1 MNKKNIILL
10 TFAVVFLIL
19 AIIFFV
25 ISGNIE
31 FSKNT
36 ENLSNTKNT
45 LDKTDPN
52 TNIQNVETNSL
63 NEVDYQ
69 NAAETG
75 ILNPVAEYKNFLVSD
90 ANGTEVSLDSYAG
103 KPVFILFWQANQPDS
118 VEMLKTLN
126 SVYEN
131 YKEDVIFLSVT
142 DITTKTE
149 VEQILQENSI
159 QMPMYYEELSSASSA
174 YEVTNYPTSIIKD
187 KNNNIVNTKVGK
199 MEEDTI
205 LANLDILSENF

>member
-45 LDKTDPN
+45 LDKTDTN

>member
-45 LDKTDPN
+45 LDKTDTN

-159 QMPMYYEELSSASSA
+159 QMPMYYEELFSASSA

>member
-45 LDKTDPN
+45 LDKTD
-52 TNIQNVETNSL
+52 
-63 NEVDYQ
+63 
-69 NAAETG
+69 
-75 ILNPVAEYKNFLVSD
+75 EYKNFLVSD